1 MTCAIFHSFGI
12 IPCCKLDL
20 KTRCKG
26 LARISDVSLRILGCI
41 PSGPMDLDGFSEF
54 RISKVISS
62 VISMLV
68 KNGSFTCFSIYGTE
82 DKSSEVKTDVK
93 KSFKRSTF
101 SCSDLVYTVS
111 FNFKSGTVDLV
122 FNFEFTYFQY
132 FLLLVFE
139 FSAIFFSNALITFV
153 MVDFAALR
161 CFLYLS

>member
-1 MTCAIFHSFGI
+1 
-12 IPCCKLDL
+12 
-20 KTRCKG
+20 
-26 LARISDVSLRILGCI
+26 
-41 PSGPMDLDGFSEF
+41 MDLDGFSEF

-68 KNGSFTCFSIYGTE
+68 KNGSFTCFYICGTE

-111 FNFKSGTVDLV
+111 FNFKSGTFDLV